1 MNVHGDNWRLLY
13 EECNEHLREQDR
25 KRDQT
30 IAFFV
35 ALTGYFVAKESILS
49 DNSSSWILYLLLF
62 VVGIIIA
69 FILVRYKSWHEK
81 YVLASISI
89 STVMFSNHEFS
100 IEEFNKIYIETQN
113 KKHISFKNVFWSS
126 ESLILNVYLL
136 MNGLNLYFVL
146 SHLFYTFYFI
156 LLFLV
161 LIVIYLIFFN
171 IFIYNSMKMT
181 YSSKDSNDIWI
192 LRIWR

>member
-62 VVGIIIA
+62 VVGIIIT
-69 FILVRYKSWHEK
+69 FILVRYKTWHEK

-126 ESLILNVYLL
+126 ESLILNFYLL

>member
-62 VVGIIIA
+62 VVGIIIT
-69 FILVRYKSWHEK
+69 FKSFRFLIRY
-81 YVLASISI
+81 
-89 STVMFSNHEFS
+89 
-100 IEEFNKIYIETQN
+100 
-113 KKHISFKNVFWSS
+113 
-126 ESLILNVYLL
+126 
-136 MNGLNLYFVL
+136 
-146 SHLFYTFYFI
+146 
-156 LLFLV
+156 
-161 LIVIYLIFFN
+161 
-171 IFIYNSMKMT
+171 
-181 YSSKDSNDIWI
+181 
-192 LRIWR
+192 

>member
-62 VVGIIIA
+62 VVGIIIT
-69 FILVRYKSWHEK
+69 FILVRYKTWHEK

-156 LLFLV
+156 IIIIMLLIIIIISIHFA
-161 LIVIYLIFFN
+161 I
-171 IFIYNSMKMT
+171 
-181 YSSKDSNDIWI
+181 
-192 LRIWR
+192 